1 LPGLLHEE
9 KEVFMNRYMALDV
22 GDRTIGVAISDPLFI
37 MAQGH
42 STIFRETLEKDLDSL
57 KEIITKENI
66 IKIIIGLPKNMN
78 SSIGP
83 QGEKVLTFV
92 NDLKNFLLE
101 NKLDIEIIMQDER
114 LTTVSAERILIEGNM
129 SRKKRKQVIDKV
141 AATYILQSYLDRK

>member
-1 LPGLLHEE
+1 
-9 KEVFMNRYMALDV
+9 MNRYMALDV

>member
-1 LPGLLHEE
+1 
-9 KEVFMNRYMALDV
+9 MNRYMALDV

-42 STIFRETLEKDLDSL
+42 STIFRDSL
-57 KEIITKENI
+57 KEIISKENI

-78 SSIGP
+78 NSIGP

>member
-1 LPGLLHEE
+1 
-9 KEVFMNRYMALDV
+9 MNRYMALDV

-66 IKIIIGLPKNMN
+66 IKIIIGL
-78 SSIGP
+78 SIGP

>member
-1 LPGLLHEE
+1 
-9 KEVFMNRYMALDV
+9 MNRYMALDV

-78 SSIGP
+78 NSIGL